1 MTKRLW
7 QLDSL
12 RGIAALTVVLYHY
25 FYRYTELFNNEAQ
38 NENNF
43 ISFGHYGVYLFFII
57 SGFVI
62 SMSLSPRTT
71 LKKFARSRFLR
82 LYPVYWA
89 AVCIT
94 FITVSFFGLENR
106 EVPLTDFLIN
116 FTMMQG
122 FLGFQNV
129 DGVYWTLRVE
139 LSFYILIGLFYYL
152 TCRKFSFTI
161 FALFWVTIS
170 FILLNFWHVQFAR
183 YFAILIAAKFSI
195 PFSLGIIFYEYYK
208 KQNNKNVFYIAQ
220 TVLLILLYVSSEMN
234 VVDYHWLPVLLCYG
248 LFYFSIT
255 CKNYKLW
262 NTFLRLFTW
271 LGTISYSL
279 YLIHQNIGYIIIK
292 YVETTFNS
300 NILGILF
307 ALLFSILLAKLL
319 YLLIE
324 QPVSQLSKRLKDN
337 EKNL

>member
-12 RGIAALTVVLYHY
+12 RGIAAITVVLYHY
-25 FYRYTELFNNEAQ
+25 FYRYTELFNSEVQ
-38 NENNF
+38 TENSF
-43 ISFGHYGVYLFFII
+43 ISYGHYGVYLFFII

-82 LYPVYWA
+82 LYPVYWV

-106 EVPLTDFLIN
+106 EVPLTDFLMN
-116 FTMMQG
+116 FSMMQG

-139 LSFYILIGLFYYL
+139 LSFYVLIGLFYYL
-152 TCRKFSFTI
+152 THRKFSFTI

-170 FILLNFWHVQFAR
+170 FILLNFWHIHFAR
-183 YFAILIAAKFSI
+183 YLAILIAAKFSI

-208 KQNNKNVFYIAQ
+208 KQSKKNVFYIAQ
-220 TVLLILLYVSSEMN
+220 AMLLISLYFSSEMKL
-234 VVDYHWLPVLLCYG
+234 VDYHWLPVLICYG
-248 LFYFSIT
+248 LFYFSMSCT
-255 CKNYKLW
+255 NYKLW

-292 YVETTFNS
+292 YVESTFNS
-300 NILGILF
+300 NILGILC

-324 QPVSQLSKRLKDN
+324 QPISQLSKRLKNN